1 MKNTKKILLIEDDP
15 FISDVYI
22 TNLRNSG
29 FEVSL
34 ASDGK
39 RGLELIKKEKINLIL
54 LDLLLPKIDGFA
66 VLKKIKKE
74 PSSKNIPVIILT
86 NLGEKEDIEKGKK
99 LGAID
104 YLVKISFT
112 PKEVIEKINTYLE

>member
-1 MKNTKKILLIEDDP
+1 MNYNFYLIDDDISVISILSKIIVNQKLG
-15 FISDVYI
+15 DV
-22 TNLRNSG
+22 
-29 FEVSL
+29 V
-34 ASDGK
+34 GK
-39 RGLELIKKEKINLIL
+39 DTTGEKAVQEIKKLKPDIVIV
-54 LDLLLPKIDGFA
+54 DLLLPKIDGFA

-86 NLGEKEDIEKGKK
+86 NLGEKGDIEKGKK

-104 YLVKISFT
+104 YLVKINFT